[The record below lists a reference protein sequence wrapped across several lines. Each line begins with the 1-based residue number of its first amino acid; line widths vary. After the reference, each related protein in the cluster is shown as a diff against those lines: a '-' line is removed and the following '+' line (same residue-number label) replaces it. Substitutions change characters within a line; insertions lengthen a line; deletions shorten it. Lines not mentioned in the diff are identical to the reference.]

1 MITFA
6 YVGVAAW
13 EGPALVT
20 AIDYLWEI
28 PRAGYL
34 WNVAGF
40 DVYISWVVVGS
51 LGGIILSYINY
62 RGVKQSAVFQT
73 LATLAMALGGVF
85 FLLGGIVKGDVSFMV
100 PTFTG
105 TSGLVAVILMVPAMF
120 VGFDVI
126 PQAAEEMNIP
136 LNKIAKVLI
145 LSICLAAAWYIL
157 MIIGIS
163 LSAPHDI
170 RVGDGI
176 PVADSFAY
184 AMNNPIFGKLMIIAA
199 MCGILTSWNGFIVG
213 ATRVLFGMG
222 RAKMLPATF
231 GRVHPKYQTPTA
243 AIILVGAI
251 TALSPLLGKTSLV
264 WFVDASAFGTVVAYF
279 MVALSF
285 LALRRKEPGLARP
298 YLVPAGTLVG
308 ILAILVA
315 GFFLYLYLP
324 IGPGALL
331 PVEWALVLGWIVLG
345 IVFFIQSQKAYKD
358 VTLEEREYLMFGDQ
372 YSRPHLRWDR
382 KS

>member
-1 MITFA
+1 M
-6 YVGVAAW
+6 
-13 EGPALVT
+13 P
-20 AIDYLWEI
+20 AIDSLGEI

-34 WNVAGF
+34 WRVAGC
-40 DVYISWVVVGS
+40 DGYISWVLVGS

-163 LSAPHDI
+163 LSAPQDV

-176 PVADSFAY
+176 PVADSVAE
-184 AMNNPIFGKLMIIAA
+184 AMNPPVFGTLRLIAA
-199 MCGILTSWNGFIVG
+199 MCGILTSWTGVIV
-213 ATRVLFGMG
+213 
-222 RAKMLPATF
+222 
-231 GRVHPKYQTPTA
+231 
-243 AIILVGAI
+243 
-251 TALSPLLGKTSLV
+251 
-264 WFVDASAFGTVVAYF
+264 
-279 MVALSF
+279 
-285 LALRRKEPGLARP
+285 
-298 YLVPAGTLVG
+298 
-308 ILAILVA
+308 
-315 GFFLYLYLP
+315 
-324 IGPGALL
+324 
-331 PVEWALVLGWIVLG
+331 
-345 IVFFIQSQKAYKD
+345 
-358 VTLEEREYLMFGDQ
+358 
-372 YSRPHLRWDR
+372 
-382 KS
+382 